1 MYHKSACLIAIVTQF
16 VCSCSSHHKDPGI
29 PQPLDTIPSIELG
42 PQETLLR
49 SGQLGLTYF
58 PDEGTALVARQ
69 PTLSLMLTARD
80 ASYIVEGSSLQQL
93 TRATQ
98 VLGPGSP
105 GEFDNGYAGISAVIR
120 LSSTYYGFYHA
131 EDHEGLPPLPG
142 NIPGFYASV
151 GLARSD
157 DGVTWRK
164 VGQVLVSNQSKTYTA
179 YPNQGDRG
187 LGEPGA
193 VVSRDGRYVY
203 LYYTEHSRLNGRG
216 VDICVARADVSNGPP
231 LPGTFRKYYLGNF
244 SEPGIGGKDSPV
256 VTASEFDAANAL
268 EGHVTYSAKVQK
280 YLMVFGVDAY
290 KERTSGM
297 LPLVSG
303 LYSAWSSDAVSW
315 SRPKRLIT
323 DYAVPQQ
330 GRSLSWEASVLFDD
344 DQGGNGV
351 LIYGY
356 TPSWGTVPHY
366 MVARRMSVSR

>member
-1 MYHKSACLIAIVTQF
+1 MYHKKACAIATVMQLT
-16 VCSCSSHHKDPGI
+16 CSCAGHHKDPGI

-58 PDEGTALVARQ
+58 PDEGTALVTRQ
-69 PTLSLMLTARD
+69 PMLSMMLTARN
-80 ASYIVEGSSLQQL
+80 ASYLVQGFNLQHL
-93 TRATQ
+93 TSATQ

-105 GEFDNGYAGISAVIR
+105 GEFDNGYAGISAVIQ
-120 LSSTYYGFYHA
+120 LGSTYYGFYHA
-131 EDHEGLPPLPG
+131 EDHEGLPALPG

-164 VGQVLVSNQSKTYTA
+164 VGQVLVSNQPKSHTA

-193 VVSRDGRYVY
+193 VVSRDGHYVY
-203 LYYTEHSRLNGRG
+203 LYYTEHSRISGRG
-216 VDICVARADVSNGPP
+216 VDICVARADVSSGPP
-231 LPGTFRKYYLGNF
+231 LPGTFRKLYLGNF

-256 VTASEFDAANAL
+256 VTAREFDSANAL
-268 EGHVTYSAKVQK
+268 EGHVTYSAKVRK

-297 LPLVSG
+297 LPVVSG

-330 GRSLSWEASVLFDD
+330 GRSLSWEATVLFDD
-344 DQGGNGV
+344 DQGSNGV

-366 MVARRMSVSR
+366 MVARRISVSR